1 MASVHQR
8 PKSPY
13 WHASYLG
20 PDGRWILR
28 STKQENRQSAL
39 AVAMEFERAAKLAR
53 RGDLTEAQA
62 REVLKDIMKRADI
75 GETLQSVSIKSHY
88 EGWLE
93 SKRQRKSKA
102 TGERY
107 GVAVGAF
114 LKTLGNRA
122 SKPLASLT
130 AADVERF
137 VDSRMKENL
146 SPATVILDVKI
157 ISGALNAARRQGLIP
172 TNPAEAVELPEA
184 EGVERGTFT
193 PAEVKLLVDTA
204 EGEWKLLILLAYFTG
219 ARLSDCC
226 RMQWEGVDLAGETL
240 TYTQAKTGAKVIVPL
255 HPDLMARLNKLAGT
269 DKPEIF
275 ILPQLASQRTSGR
288 RGLSEAFKKIM
299 RKAGLDLQTVKGAG
313 KRMISRR
320 TFHALRHSFTSTLAN
335 QNVAS
340 ELRMKLTGHKTER
353 EHQKYTHHELNN
365 LRAAVN
371 KIPSLGSK

>member
-1 MASVHQR
+1 MASIHQR
-8 PKSPY
+8 PRSPY

-28 STKQENRQSAL
+28 STKQQDRQAAL
-39 AVAMEFERAAKLAR
+39 AVAMEFERASKLAR
-53 RGDLTEAQA
+53 RGELVEAQA
-62 REVLKDIMKRADI
+62 REVLKDIMKRADM
-75 GETLQSVSIKSHY
+75 GETLQTVSIKSHFDT
-88 EGWLE
+88 WLA

-107 GVAVGAF
+107 GVAVADF
-114 LKTLGNRA
+114 LETLGNRA
-122 SKPLASLT
+122 SKPLTSLT

-137 VDSRMKENL
+137 LNHRIAKKL

-157 ISGALNAARRQGLIP
+157 IGGALNVARRQGLIP
-172 TNPAEAVELPEA
+172 TNPAEGVELPEA
-184 EGVERGTFT
+184 KGVERGTFN

-226 RMQWEGVDLAGETL
+226 QMQWEGVDLNDETL
-240 TYTQAKTGAKVIVPL
+240 TYTQAKTGAKVTTPL
-255 HPDLMARLNKLAGT
+255 HPDLLVQLNKLAGT

-275 ILPQLASQRTSGR
+275 ILPQLAVQRESGR
-288 RGLSEAFKKIM
+288 RGLSETFKIIV
-299 RKAGLDLQTVKGAG
+299 RKAGLDLQTVQGEG

-320 TFHALRHSFTSTLAN
+320 TFHALRHSFTSALAN

-340 ELRMKLTGHKTER
+340 EVRMKLTGHKTER
-353 EHQKYTHHELNN
+353 EHQKYTHHELEN
-365 LRAAVN
+365 LRAAIN